1 MVRSQTI
8 EIIKTRNSFFLMKNN
23 QTIILLEIMMKEKIK
38 IKMKV
43 KIVMTQTNKIWSLE
57 NSNNI

>member
-1 MVRSQTI
+1 
-8 EIIKTRNSFFLMKNN
+8 MKNN